1 VASPCC
7 PREAGSQKPNVM
19 RNYRNRHLLIADAAL
34 IAVLPLIAYLVRFES
49 LDWGPEHTRTAIIFS
64 VVSIAVALAVFS
76 AFGLYRRL
84 WQYASIAELEALLGA
99 TFTAAAAI
107 AFIGAA
113 LLPLLGVVPV
123 RVPLSVLFI
132 NAILLIAGV
141 SALRLLIRIGV
152 IPFSFERRKL
162 PRGEAVLIAGA
173 GSGGQVFL
181 RELRMNPRLGMS
193 PVGFVDDDEDKQG
206 HWMAN
211 LPVLGRIADIPSIVA
226 ARQVSAVVIA
236 MPSAPG
242 TVVRQIVRA
251 AQEAGVDVRTVPNL
265 SEIISGRLQVAAIR
279 DVQIEDLL
287 RREPVQTNFDQ
298 VRSLCGG
305 KAVLITGAGGSIGGE
320 LCRQIASLGPRCLIL
335 LGHGENSIFKIHS
348 ELEATYPDLMT
359 HPVIADVRD
368 EARIS
373 SIFAEY
379 QPDVVF
385 HAAAHKH
392 VPLMEE
398 NVVEAIT
405 NNVLGTRNVAMAAVK
420 HGTENFVLVSTDKA
434 VRPTNVMGATK
445 RVAEHI
451 VHEIAVRTGRPY
463 VAVRFGNVLG
473 SRGSVVPTFLHQIR
487 SGGPVKVTHPEMRRY
502 FMTIPEAVQ
511 LVLQSAALGKGSE
524 LFMLDM
530 GEPVRIV
537 DLARDMIRL
546 CGLEEGVDIE
556 IQFTGARAGEKL
568 YEEMFWSDE
577 SAIATEHPKILR
589 ARSNGHG
596 EAIAVAINSL
606 IVAAQENATAAT
618 LRSLLRRVVPEFEG
632 AFIGLPRQTSD
643 GAEGPGSARP
653 DPRIAGSKLSSV
665 RTGTV

>member
-1 VASPCC
+1 M
-7 PREAGSQKPNVM
+7 Q
-19 RNYRNRHLLIADAAL
+19 NYRNRHLVIADGAL
-34 IAVLPLIAYLVRFES
+34 LLVLPLLAYLVRFES
-49 LDWGPEHTRTAIIFS
+49 LDWGPAHNRTAVVYS
-64 VVSIAVALAVFS
+64 VASTVVAVSIFFG
-76 AFGLYRRL
+76 FGLYRRL

-99 TFTAAAAI
+99 TFTAVAANVL
-107 AFIGAA
+107 IGAA
-113 LLPLLGVVPV
+113 LLPLSGLVPV
-123 RVPLSVLFI
+123 RVPLSVLFV
-132 NAILLIAGV
+132 NSILLIGGIA
-141 SALRLLIRIGV
+141 ALRLLIRIGV
-152 IPFSFERRKL
+152 IPFAFERRKL

-173 GSGGQVFL
+173 GSAGQVFL
-181 RELRMNPRLGMS
+181 RELRANPRLGMS
-193 PVGFVDDDEDKQG
+193 PVGFVDDDPSKHG

-211 LPVLGRIADIPSIVA
+211 LPVLGRIADIPAIVA

-242 TVVRQIVRA
+242 VVVRQIVRV
-251 AQEAGVDVRTVPNL
+251 AQQAGVGVRTVPNL

-287 RREPVQTNFDQ
+287 RREPVKTNFDQ
-298 VRSLCGG
+298 VRSLCTG
-305 KAVLITGAGGSIGGE
+305 KSVLITGAGGSIGGE
-320 LCRQIASLGPRCLIL
+320 LCRQIAQLGPKCLIL

-348 ELEATYPDLMT
+348 ELDSKYPALMT
-359 HPVIADVRD
+359 HAVIADIRD

-373 SIFAEY
+373 SIFAEFR
-379 QPDVVF
+379 PEVVF

-405 NNVLGTRNVAMAAVK
+405 NNVLGTRNVALAAAK
-420 HGTENFVLVSTDKA
+420 HGTSSFVLVSTDKA

-445 RVAEHI
+445 RVAEHL
-451 VHEIAVRTGRPY
+451 VHEIALQTGRPF

-487 SGGPVKVTHPEMRRY
+487 SGGPVRVTHPDMRRY

-511 LVLQSAALGKGSE
+511 LVLQSAALGKGAE

-530 GEPVRIV
+530 GEPVKIV

-546 CGLEEGVDIE
+546 CGLEAGVDIE
-556 IQFTGARAGEKL
+556 IQFTGARPGEKL

-577 SAIATEHPKILR
+577 SAIPTEHPKILR

-596 EAIAVAINSL
+596 EATTAAINAL
-606 IVAAQENATAAT
+606 VAAARENATAAT
-618 LRSLLRRVVPEFEG
+618 LRSLLRKVVPEFEG
-632 AFIGLPRQTSD
+632 AFIALPRNPEEVGGDAAPTPRISQPV
-643 GAEGPGSARP
+643 AAKLPSAR
-653 DPRIAGSKLSSV
+653 SSRV
-665 RTGTV
+665 